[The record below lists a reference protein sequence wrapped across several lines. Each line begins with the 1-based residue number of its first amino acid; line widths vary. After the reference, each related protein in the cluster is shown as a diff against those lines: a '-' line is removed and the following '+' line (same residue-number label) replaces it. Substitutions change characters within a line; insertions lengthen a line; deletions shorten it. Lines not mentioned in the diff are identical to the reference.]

1 MMQIFSLSLL
11 YKIKK
16 RNKFYLLKLFS
27 FDLIKKKHT
36 HTHIQNIIS
45 KEMILNKYFQSW
57 YKIYFSF
64 AI

>member
-27 FDLIKKKHT
+27 LDLIKNTHT

>member
-27 FDLIKKKHT
+27 LDLIKKHT
-36 HTHIQNIIS
+36 HTHTEYNIKGNDI
-45 KEMILNKYFQSW
+45 K
-57 YKIYFSF
+57 
-64 AI
+64 

>member
-27 FDLIKKKHT
+27 FDLIKKNTHT
-36 HTHIQNIIS
+36 HTHTEYNIKGNDI
-45 KEMILNKYFQSW
+45 K
-57 YKIYFSF
+57 
-64 AI
+64 